1 MRLGKSERPG
11 GDSGA
16 FEDHQGAGSIPIV
29 AVNPDDLTYYGRA
42 LVVLVEDKN
51 GKYRRRLYLSL
62 RSAERAVERAN
73 ARGADA
79 RLVLCRLEPV
89 EGGEGL

>member
-1 MRLGKSERPG
+1 MPPVPYDWMLSRAE
-11 GDSGA
+11 
-16 FEDHQGAGSIPIV
+16 
-29 AVNPDDLTYYGRA
+29 A
-42 LVVLVEDKN
+42 LVVLVEDRSGN
-51 GKYRRRLYLSL
+51 YRRRLYLSL

-89 EGGEGL
+89 EGGEEL